1 MASTLVVD
9 GYNAI
14 NAIPQTRK
22 YLMKG
27 ELELARRQLIAIC
40 REYARSSGYIKDV
53 SVIFDGDDKYR
64 ELDQINMP
72 PGGAE
77 QIFSRTGEGDEQII
91 RTVKRYSSFSRV
103 IVASNDNYVR
113 NMSRGYGASLI
124 DARDLLPRQR
134 KDRVT
139 KDDKREKKN
148 IPRKVLNSI
157 TEEYMK
163 HLGIEDD

>member
-1 MASTLVVD
+1 MATTLVVD

-14 NAIPQTRK
+14 NALPETRK

-27 ELELARRQLIAIC
+27 ELELARKQIVAIC
-40 REYARSSGYIKDV
+40 KEYVRASGYIKDV
-53 SVIFDGDDKYR
+53 CVVFDGDDKYR
-64 ELDQINMP
+64 DMEDMNVP

-77 QIFSRTGEGDEQII
+77 QVFSKTGDGDDQII

-113 NMSRGYGASLI
+113 NMSRGYGASLL
-124 DARDLLPRQR
+124 DVKDLISRIP
-134 KDRVT
+134 T
-139 KDDKREKKN
+139 KTVPKKEKGKN
-148 IPRKVLNSI
+148 ISRKLQNSI

-163 HLGIEDD
+163 HLGLEDE